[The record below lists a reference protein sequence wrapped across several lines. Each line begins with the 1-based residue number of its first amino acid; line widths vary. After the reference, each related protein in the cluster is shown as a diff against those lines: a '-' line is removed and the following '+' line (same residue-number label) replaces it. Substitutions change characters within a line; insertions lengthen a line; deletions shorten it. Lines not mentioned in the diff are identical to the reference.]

1 MKIAKSVQ
9 KKKTKKKK
17 KPLARY
23 EANETP
29 SQKYEATY
37 FDSIEIEEDYKKE
50 EEANKLKEEKET

>member
-50 EEANKLKEEKET
+50 EEVNK